1 MLDPTSPRPRSL
13 SGSDIAL
20 IAVLVLIA
28 GVAVTVWLTGELA
41 ALLAS
46 GHTVVVDPGDLAHV
60 IVRLPGHLADP
71 ARAWPPRM
79 HAALPGPAVFYLST
93 ALVIAAAAGVAIGLL
108 RLRTAL
114 GLGGADRRG
123 SRWARGGDLRALRV
137 RRPRPGRLTLGRVG
151 GGLVATEERHSAI
164 VIAPTQSYKTVGLGV
179 PAILEWQGP
188 VLAASVKTDL
198 LHNTRP
204 ARQRAGEVMVFD
216 PVATTGVDRASW
228 TPLIDCATWG
238 GARRTAERL
247 AQAGA
252 PSARA
257 LEEADF
263 WSKAGAKFLAPLLF
277 AGALDQRTM
286 VDVMRWIDVEP
297 TGQTEVTDVLTAS
310 ERAPERERAAA
321 LAAAEAVWN
330 ADPRLRA
337 SLYMTAAVALDA
349 YGDPTVIECSQHAEL
364 TPSWLLAGGPRTT
377 YLCAPQ
383 DEQQRLRPLFVT
395 LISSVLSEVYDRAT
409 RTGKPLDPPLLV
421 VLDEVANIAPLPNLD
436 GLASTAA
443 GQGIQLVTVV
453 QDLAQMRARWGDRA
467 ATIVN
472 NHRAKIVGAGI
483 SDTDTLQYLARLL
496 GDQEI
501 TQVSATAGE
510 TGRRSTTESSAF
522 RALAPAHLVR
532 EGKPGTALLVYGNL
546 PPARLRLRP
555 WFSDP
560 GAPPTG
566 RDCSRRSGLARMRL
580 VHARRASGGAPGGD
594 AKEAEQG
601 GQEDAVLEQHDRK
614 AAQDHGDAER
624 PLDGPQDASSGA
636 RGTLDG
642 HGLSVRP

>member
-20 IAVLVLIA
+20 VAILALIA
-28 GVAVTVWLTGELA
+28 GLVVTVWLTGELA

-46 GHTVVVDPGDLAHV
+46 GHTVVVGPGELAHV
-60 IVRLPGHLADP
+60 LVRLPSHLADP
-71 ARAWPPRM
+71 ARAWPSRT
-79 HAALPGPAVFYLST
+79 HAALAGPAVFYLST
-93 ALVIAAAAGVAIGLL
+93 ALVIAATTGVAIGLL
-108 RLRTAL
+108 RVRTVL

-123 SRWARGGDLRALRV
+123 SRWAHAGDLRALRV

-198 LHNTRP
+198 MHNTRP
-204 ARQRAGEVMVFD
+204 ARQRVGKVKVFD
-216 PVATTGVDRASW
+216 PVATTGVERASW
-228 TPLIDCATWG
+228 TPLVDCATWG

-257 LEEADF
+257 LEEAHF

-277 AGALDQRTM
+277 AGALDHRTM
-286 VDVMRWIDVEP
+286 ADVVRWIDDEE
-297 TGQTEVTDVLTAS
+297 TGKTEVENILMAS
-310 ERAPERERAAA
+310 ERAPEPQRAAA
-321 LAAAEAVWN
+321 LAAAGGVWN
-330 ADPRLRA
+330 ADPRLRS

-364 TPSWLLAGGPRTT
+364 SPGWLLAGGPRTT

-443 GQGIQLVTVV
+443 GQGIQLITVV

-483 SDTDTLQYLARLL
+483 SDTETLQYLARLL

-510 TGRRSTTESSAF
+510 NGRRSTTESSAF
-522 RALAPAHLVR
+522 RTLAPAHLVR

-555 WFSDP
+555 WFSDRTLRRQVNTAA
-560 GAPPTG
+560 G
-566 RDCSRRSGLARMRL
+566 RSGL
-580 VHARRASGGAPGGD
+580 D
-594 AKEAEQG
+594 Q
-601 GQEDAVLEQHDRK
+601 
-614 AAQDHGDAER
+614 
-624 PLDGPQDASSGA
+624 
-636 RGTLDG
+636 
-642 HGLSVRP
+642 